1 MNSLPHLLQADG
13 NSSIT
18 LDLAQNSTL
27 AKEQESNLAKWWDML
42 GERTRTLIK
51 AKFDNYINYKRLQ
64 DILEIML
71 IKKGKCNLIVMKM
84 FVVVTELEILCAVK
98 SFLKVYPEYG
108 ELVEDLHFSQENL
121 TKLRKMEKREIGTF
135 QIRNGECI
143 YQVKA
148 VIVGSLLYFWQKDEE
163 WILFSPDGSLIL
175 KAENYFEFCYK
186 SLRWLR

>member
-1 MNSLPHLLQADG
+1 MNSLPHLLQTEG
-13 NSSIT
+13 NSSLT
-18 LDLAQNSTL
+18 LDLAQNS
-27 AKEQESNLAKWWDML
+27 SLAKWWDML

-64 DILEIML
+64 DILEIMS

-84 FVVVTELEILCAVK
+84 FVVVTELEIPCAVK
-98 SFLKVYPEYG
+98 SFLEVYPEYG

-121 TKLRKMEKREIGTF
+121 TKLRKMEKREIATF

-163 WILFSPDGSLIL
+163 WLLFSPDGSLIL
-175 KAENYFEFCYK
+175 KAENYLEFCYK

>member
-1 MNSLPHLLQADG
+1 MNSLLHLLQAEG
-13 NSSIT
+13 NSSLT

-27 AKEQESNLAKWWDML
+27 AKEQKSNLAKWWDML

-51 AKFDNYINYKRLQ
+51 VKFDNYINYKRLQ

-98 SFLKVYPEYG
+98 SFLEVYPEYG

-163 WILFSPDGSLIL
+163 WLLFSPDGSLIL

>member
-1 MNSLPHLLQADG
+1 MSSLPHLLQTEG
-13 NSSIT
+13 NSSLT
-18 LDLAQNSTL
+18 LDLAQNSSL

-64 DILEIML
+64 DVLEIML
-71 IKKGKCNLIVMKM
+71 IKKEKCNLTVMKM
-84 FVVVTELEILCAVK
+84 FVVVTELEIICAVK
-98 SFLKVYPEYG
+98 SFLEVYPEYG
-108 ELVEDLHFSQENL
+108 ELVEDFHFSQENL
-121 TKLRKMEKREIGTF
+121 TKLRKMEKRDIGTF

-148 VIVGSLLYFWQKDEE
+148 VINGSLLYFWQKDEE
-163 WILFSPDGSLIL
+163 WLIFSPDGSLIL

-186 SLRWLR
+186 SLRWLH

>member
-1 MNSLPHLLQADG
+1 MNSLLHLLQAEG
-13 NSSIT
+13 NSSLT

-27 AKEQESNLAKWWDML
+27 AKEQEFNLAKWWDML

-64 DILEIML
+64 DILEI
-71 IKKGKCNLIVMKM
+71 KKGKCNLIVMKM

-98 SFLKVYPEYG
+98 SFLEVYPEYG

>member
-27 AKEQESNLAKWWDML
+27 DKEQESSLAKWWGML

-64 DILEIML
+64 DVLEIML

-148 VIVGSLLYFWQKDEE
+148 VIVGSLFYFWQKDEE
-163 WILFSPDGSLIL
+163 WLLFSPDGSLIL

>member
-1 MNSLPHLLQADG
+1 MNSLPHLLQAEG
-13 NSSIT
+13 NSSLT
-18 LDLAQNSTL
+18 LDLAQNFSL

-64 DILEIML
+64 DVLEIML
-71 IKKGKCNLIVMKM
+71 IKKGKCNLTVMKM
-84 FVVVTELEILCAVK
+84 FVVVTELEIICAVK
-98 SFLKVYPEYG
+98 SFLEVYPEYG
-108 ELVEDLHFSQENL
+108 ELVEDFHFSQENL

-135 QIRNGECI
+135 QIRNEECI

-148 VIVGSLLYFWQKDEE
+148 VINGSLLYFWQKDEE
-163 WILFSPDGSLIL
+163 WLIFSPDGSLIL

-186 SLRWLR
+186 SLRWLH

>member
-1 MNSLPHLLQADG
+1 MNSLLHLLQAEG
-13 NSSIT
+13 NFSLT

-84 FVVVTELEILCAVK
+84 FVVVTELEILRAVK
-98 SFLKVYPEYG
+98 SFLEVYPEYG

-148 VIVGSLLYFWQKDEE
+148 VIIGSLLYFWQKEEE
-163 WILFSPDGSLIL
+163 WLLFSQDGSLIL

>member
-27 AKEQESNLAKWWDML
+27 DKEQESSLAKWWGML

-64 DILEIML
+64 DVLEIML

-186 SLRWLR
+186 SLMWLR

>member
-1 MNSLPHLLQADG
+1 MNSLLHLLQAEG
-13 NSSIT
+13 NSSLT

-98 SFLKVYPEYG
+98 SFLEVYPEYG

-121 TKLRKMEKREIGTF
+121 TKLRKMEKKEIGTF

>member
-27 AKEQESNLAKWWDML
+27 DKEQESSLAKWWGML

-98 SFLKVYPEYG
+98 SFLEVYPEYG

>member
-1 MNSLPHLLQADG
+1 MNSLPHLLQAEG
-13 NSSIT
+13 NSSIA
-18 LDLAQNSTL
+18 LDLAQNFSL

-71 IKKGKCNLIVMKM
+71 IKKGKCNLTVVKM
-84 FVVVTELEILCAVK
+84 FVVVTELEIICAVK
-98 SFLKVYPEYG
+98 SFLEVYPEYG

-186 SLRWLR
+186 SLKWLR

>member
-1 MNSLPHLLQADG
+1 MNSLLHLLQAEG
-13 NSSIT
+13 NSSLT

-27 AKEQESNLAKWWDML
+27 AKEQKSNLAKWWDML

-84 FVVVTELEILCAVK
+84 FVVVTELEIPCAVK
-98 SFLKVYPEYG
+98 SFLEVYPEYG

-163 WILFSPDGSLIL
+163 WLLFSPDGSLIL

>member
-1 MNSLPHLLQADG
+1 MNSLLHLLQAEG
-13 NSSIT
+13 NSSLT

-27 AKEQESNLAKWWDML
+27 AKEQKSNLAKWWDML

-98 SFLKVYPEYG
+98 SFLEVYPEYG

-135 QIRNGECI
+135 QIRNGEYI

-163 WILFSPDGSLIL
+163 WLLFSPDGSLIL

>member
-1 MNSLPHLLQADG
+1 MNSLLHLLQAEG
-13 NSSIT
+13 NSSLT

-51 AKFDNYINYKRLQ
+51 VKFDNYINYKRLQ

-98 SFLKVYPEYG
+98 SFLEVYPEYG

>member
-1 MNSLPHLLQADG
+1 MNSLLHLLQAEG
-13 NSSIT
+13 NSSLT

-27 AKEQESNLAKWWDML
+27 AKEQKSNLAKWWDML

-51 AKFDNYINYKRLQ
+51 VKFDNYINYKRLQ

-98 SFLKVYPEYG
+98 SFLEVYPEYG

>member
-1 MNSLPHLLQADG
+1 MNSLLHLLQADG

-27 AKEQESNLAKWWDML
+27 DKEQESSLAKWWGML

-64 DILEIML
+64 DVLEIML

-98 SFLKVYPEYG
+98 SFLEVYPEYG
-108 ELVEDLHFSQENL
+108 EFVENLHFSQENL
-121 TKLRKMEKREIGTF
+121 TKLRKMEKREIGAF

-186 SLRWLR
+186 SLRWLC

>member
-1 MNSLPHLLQADG
+1 MNSLPHLLQAEG
-13 NSSIT
+13 NSSLT
-18 LDLAQNSTL
+18 LDLAQNFSL

-64 DILEIML
+64 DVLEIML

-84 FVVVTELEILCAVK
+84 FVVVTELEIICAVK
-98 SFLKVYPEYG
+98 SFLEVYPEYG

-163 WILFSPDGSLIL
+163 WLLFSPDGSLIL

-186 SLRWLR
+186 SLRWLH

>member
-1 MNSLPHLLQADG
+1 MNSLPHLLQAEG
-13 NSSIT
+13 NSSLT

-98 SFLKVYPEYG
+98 SFLEVYPEYG

-186 SLRWLR
+186 SLMWLR

>member
-1 MNSLPHLLQADG
+1 MNSLLHLLQAEG
-13 NSSIT
+13 NFSLT

-84 FVVVTELEILCAVK
+84 FVVVTELEILRAVK
-98 SFLKVYPEYG
+98 SFLEVYPEYG

>member
-13 NSSIT
+13 NSSLT

-27 AKEQESNLAKWWDML
+27 DKEQESNLAKWWDML
-42 GERTRTLIK
+42 DERTRTLIK

-64 DILEIML
+64 DVLEIML

-98 SFLKVYPEYG
+98 SFLEVYPEYG
-108 ELVEDLHFSQENL
+108 ELVADLHFSQENL
-121 TKLRKMEKREIGTF
+121 TKLRKMEKREIGTC

>member
-1 MNSLPHLLQADG
+1 MNSLLHLLQAEG
-13 NSSIT
+13 NSSLT

-27 AKEQESNLAKWWDML
+27 DKEQESSLAKWWGML

-64 DILEIML
+64 DVLEIML

-108 ELVEDLHFSQENL
+108 ELVENLHFSQENL

-148 VIVGSLLYFWQKDEE
+148 MIVGSLLYFWQKDEE
-163 WILFSPDGSLIL
+163 WLLFSPDGSLIL

-186 SLRWLR
+186 SLMWLR

>member
-1 MNSLPHLLQADG
+1 MNNLPHLLQAEG
-13 NSSIT
+13 NSSLA

-27 AKEQESNLAKWWDML
+27 AKEQEPNLVKWWGML
-42 GERTRTLIK
+42 GERTRTIIK

-64 DILEIML
+64 DVLEIML

-84 FVVVTELEILCAVK
+84 FVVVTELEIICAVK
-98 SFLKVYPEYG
+98 SFLEVYPEYG

-148 VIVGSLLYFWQKDEE
+148 VIIGSLLYFWQKDEE
-163 WILFSPDGSLIL
+163 WLLFCPDGSLIL

>member
-18 LDLAQNSTL
+18 LDLAQNFSL

-64 DILEIML
+64 DVLEIML

-84 FVVVTELEILCAVK
+84 FVVVTELEIFCAVK
-98 SFLKVYPEYG
+98 SFLEVYPEYG

-148 VIVGSLLYFWQKDEE
+148 VIIGSLLYFWQKDEE
-163 WILFSPDGSLIL
+163 WLLFSPDGSLIL

-186 SLRWLR
+186 SLRWLH

>member
-1 MNSLPHLLQADG
+1 MNSLPHLLQAEG
-13 NSSIT
+13 NFSLA
-18 LDLAQNSTL
+18 LDLAQNFSL

-64 DILEIML
+64 DVLEIML

-84 FVVVTELEILCAVK
+84 FVVVTELEIICAVK
-98 SFLKVYPEYG
+98 SFLEVYPEYG

-148 VIVGSLLYFWQKDEE
+148 VIIGSLLYFWQKDEE
-163 WILFSPDGSLIL
+163 WLIFSPDGSLIL

>member
-1 MNSLPHLLQADG
+1 MNSLLHLLQAEG
-13 NSSIT
+13 NSSLT

-27 AKEQESNLAKWWDML
+27 AKEQKSNLAKWLDML

-98 SFLKVYPEYG
+98 SFLEVYPEYG

-163 WILFSPDGSLIL
+163 WLLFSPDGSLIL

>member
-1 MNSLPHLLQADG
+1 MNSLPHLLQAEG
-13 NSSIT
+13 NSSLA
-18 LDLAQNSTL
+18 LDLAQNS
-27 AKEQESNLAKWWDML
+27 SLAKWWDML
-42 GERTRTLIK
+42 DERTRTLIK
-51 AKFDNYINYKRLQ
+51 AMFDNYINYKRLQ

-84 FVVVTELEILCAVK
+84 FVVVTELEIICAVK
-98 SFLKVYPEYG
+98 SFLEVYPEYG

-148 VIVGSLLYFWQKDEE
+148 MIVGSLLYFWQKDEE
-163 WILFSPDGSLIL
+163 WLLFSPDGSLIL

-186 SLRWLR
+186 SLMWLR

>member
-27 AKEQESNLAKWWDML
+27 DKEQESSLAKWWDML

-64 DILEIML
+64 DVLEIML

-98 SFLKVYPEYG
+98 SFLEVYPEYG
-108 ELVEDLHFSQENL
+108 ELVEDLHVSQENL

-135 QIRNGECI
+135 QIRNGEYI

-148 VIVGSLLYFWQKDEE
+148 VIVGSLFYFWQKDEE
-163 WILFSPDGSLIL
+163 WLLFSPDGSLIL

>member
-1 MNSLPHLLQADG
+1 MNSLLHLLQAEG
-13 NSSIT
+13 NSSLT

-27 AKEQESNLAKWWDML
+27 AKEQKSNLAKWWDML

-98 SFLKVYPEYG
+98 SFLEVYPEHG

>member
-1 MNSLPHLLQADG
+1 MNSLPHLLQAEG
-13 NSSIT
+13 NSSLT

-84 FVVVTELEILCAVK
+84 FVVVTELEIICAVK
-98 SFLKVYPEYG
+98 SFLEVYQEYG

>member
-1 MNSLPHLLQADG
+1 MNSLLHLLQAEG
-13 NSSIT
+13 NSSLA

-98 SFLKVYPEYG
+98 SFLEVYPEYG

>member
-1 MNSLPHLLQADG
+1 MNSLLHLLQAEG
-13 NSSIT
+13 NSSLT

-27 AKEQESNLAKWWDML
+27 AKEQKSNLAKWWDML

-98 SFLKVYPEYG
+98 SFLEVYPEYG

-121 TKLRKMEKREIGTF
+121 TKLRKMEKREICTF

-143 YQVKA
+143 YKVKA

>member
-1 MNSLPHLLQADG
+1 MNSLLHLLQAEG
-13 NSSIT
+13 NSSLT

-98 SFLKVYPEYG
+98 SFLEVYPEYG

-148 VIVGSLLYFWQKDEE
+148 VIIGSLLYFWQKDEE
-163 WILFSPDGSLIL
+163 WLLFSPDGSLVL
-175 KAENYFEFCYK
+175 KAENYLEFCYK

>member
-1 MNSLPHLLQADG
+1 M
-13 NSSIT
+13 
-18 LDLAQNSTL
+18 
-27 AKEQESNLAKWWDML
+27 
-42 GERTRTLIK
+42 
-51 AKFDNYINYKRLQ
+51 
-64 DILEIML
+64 
-71 IKKGKCNLIVMKM
+71 
-84 FVVVTELEILCAVK
+84 
-98 SFLKVYPEYG
+98 YPEYG

>member
-27 AKEQESNLAKWWDML
+27 DKEQESSLAKWLGML

-64 DILEIML
+64 DVLEIML

-98 SFLKVYPEYG
+98 SFLEVYPEYG

>member
-13 NSSIT
+13 NSSLT

-27 AKEQESNLAKWWDML
+27 DKEQESSLAKWWGML

-64 DILEIML
+64 DVLEIML

-98 SFLKVYPEYG
+98 SFLEVYPEYG

-148 VIVGSLLYFWQKDEE
+148 VIVGSLLYLWQKDEE
-163 WILFSPDGSLIL
+163 WLLFSPDGSLIL

>member
-1 MNSLPHLLQADG
+1 MNSLPHLLQAEG
-13 NSSIT
+13 NSSLT
-18 LDLAQNSTL
+18 LDLAQNPS
-27 AKEQESNLAKWWDML
+27 LAKWWDML
-42 GERTRTLIK
+42 GERTRTIIK

-64 DILEIML
+64 DVLEIML
-71 IKKGKCNLIVMKM
+71 IKKGKCNLTVMKM
-84 FVVVTELEILCAVK
+84 FVVVTELEIICAVK
-98 SFLKVYPEYG
+98 SFLEVYPEYG

-135 QIRNGECI
+135 QIRKGECI

-163 WILFSPDGSLIL
+163 WLLFSQDGSLIL

>member
-1 MNSLPHLLQADG
+1 MNSLLHLLQAEG
-13 NSSIT
+13 NFSLT

-84 FVVVTELEILCAVK
+84 FVVVTELEILRAVK
-98 SFLKVYPEYG
+98 SFLEVYPEYG

-148 VIVGSLLYFWQKDEE
+148 VIIGSLLYFWQKEEE
-163 WILFSPDGSLIL
+163 WLLFSPDGSLIL
-175 KAENYFEFCYK
+175 KTENYFEFCYK